1 MKARFDKLV
10 VVRGI
15 ESRMAASTYA
25 EASSRVV
32 AHEDIA
38 DRLDGASAMLAP
50 EPGAVTGSG
59 LAARME
65 LGDRMRTARR
75 AAQSQVD
82 IATFERG
89 EAGHAR
95 KAARRALDAAIDV
108 RRNERK
114 AVTIRRE
121 ARIVPIIGKHS
132 T

>member
-10 VVRGI
+10 IVRGAA
-15 ESRMAASTYA
+15 SRLAASTYA
-25 EASSRVV
+25 EASSRVA
-32 AHEDIA
+32 AHENMA
-38 DRLDGASAMLAP
+38 GRLDDAAATLAP
-50 EPGAVTGSG
+50 EPGAATGSG
-59 LAARME
+59 LTARME

-82 IATFERG
+82 AATVDRG

-121 ARIVPIIGKHS
+121 ARIVPIIGKRS